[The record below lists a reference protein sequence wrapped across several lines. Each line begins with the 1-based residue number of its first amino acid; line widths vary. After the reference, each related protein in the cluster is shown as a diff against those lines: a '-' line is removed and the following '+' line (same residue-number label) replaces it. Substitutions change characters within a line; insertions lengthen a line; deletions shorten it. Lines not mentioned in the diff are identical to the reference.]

1 MNNTSKKK
9 IYCINIDGDYGELWL
24 GHDKEPLAH
33 VHSNDA
39 NFREEYQRFIFD
51 YLGVELIYE
60 AFYIKSDKTMN
71 KLYDSSGDEKEIAKI
86 LKKQIA
92 ELP

>member
-39 NFREEYQRFIFD
+39 NFNEEYQRFIFD
-51 YLGVELIYE
+51 YLGVELICE
-60 AFYIKSDKTMN
+60 HF
-71 KLYDSSGDEKEIAKI
+71 I
-86 LKKQIA
+86 LKAKKQWINYMILA
-92 ELP
+92 AMKKKLLRF